1 MQQNYSQLESALG
14 ELGIELD
21 ASEYHGGVCG
31 SVCAGVAPSPAGEE
45 GNDERERALLRQMRE
60 SCEADLA
67 DKSSGFTPLLP
78 DEDAPLPDRVEAL
91 AYWCSGFLAGIG
103 EAGTRLRDAAPE
115 VREIVRDLSE
125 ISRADLSPGAERDE
139 DEQAYAELVEY
150 VRVGAQI
157 VFLELR
163 PKGDTSRPVLH

>member
-1 MQQNYSQLESALG
+1 MQQNYTQLERVLG

-21 ASEYHGGVCG
+21 AAEYHGGVCG
-31 SVCAGVAPSPAGEE
+31 AVCAGVAPSPSGEDV
-45 GNDERERALLRQMRE
+45 NDERERSLLRRMRE
-60 SCEADLA
+60 SCEAELA
-67 DKSSGFTPLLP
+67 DNGSGFTPLLP
-78 DEDAPLPDRVEAL
+78 EEDAPLPDRVEAL
-91 AYWCSGFLAGIG
+91 AHWCSGFLAGIG

-157 VFLELR
+157 VFLELHPR
-163 PKGDTSRPVLH
+163 GDTPRPVLH